1 MKIISRSEPIK
12 FCKKGSCCPQLSLVN
27 SDTGKWLEITD
38 DFGGVIYIPADKNEL
53 IETIDK
59 VFKQ

>member
-1 MKIISRSEPIK
+1 
-12 FCKKGSCCPQLSLVN
+12 VN